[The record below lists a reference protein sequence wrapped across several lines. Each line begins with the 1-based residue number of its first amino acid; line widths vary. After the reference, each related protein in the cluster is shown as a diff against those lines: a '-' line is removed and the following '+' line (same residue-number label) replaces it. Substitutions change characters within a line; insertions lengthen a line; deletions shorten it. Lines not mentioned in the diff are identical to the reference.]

1 MKPSADE
8 YTVNLQPCQQASF
21 FGYVL
26 TEMCDRVVL
35 FLGVAQRTVWVFF
48 TAGPDICHLSGLRAT
63 RPDSD
68 GHITNFREQLR
79 ARPRLGDADDPIAK
93 ATDRI
98 PITRRHRRRR
108 LLPSV
113 GARRVRSGPSAVP
126 SWAVDASNAT
136 VAAATIASTLRGLCC
151 A

>member
-1 MKPSADE
+1 VRETPSKR
-8 YTVNLQPCQQASF
+8 TVSSDDQQAAF
-21 FGYVL
+21 FGYFL
-26 TEMCDRVVL
+26 TEMCDRVLL

-48 TAGPDICHLSGLRAT
+48 TAGPDLCHRSGLRAT

-68 GHITNFREQLR
+68 GHSTYFREQLR
-79 ARPRLGDADDPIAK
+79 TRPRLSVADDPITK

-98 PITRRHRRRR
+98 PFTRRHRSRRPP
-108 LLPSV
+108 PSV
-113 GARRVRSGPSAVP
+113 GARCVRSGPSTVP